1 MGGEQG
7 SVLMMSSALYNL
19 DFIFLKCTMF
29 QFVFNYYY
37 SWFDFLK
44 GFSSGGSEKVV
55 KLVTDHLFRQS
66 INMPSQA
73 TFNWQLL

>member
-7 SVLMMSSALYNL
+7 SVLLSSALYNL
-19 DFIFLKCTMF
+19 DFIFLKCTTF

-37 SWFDFLK
+37 SWLDFLE
-44 GFSSGGSEKVV
+44 GFCYSGSEKVV
-55 KLVTDHLFRQS
+55 KLVTDHLLRQS